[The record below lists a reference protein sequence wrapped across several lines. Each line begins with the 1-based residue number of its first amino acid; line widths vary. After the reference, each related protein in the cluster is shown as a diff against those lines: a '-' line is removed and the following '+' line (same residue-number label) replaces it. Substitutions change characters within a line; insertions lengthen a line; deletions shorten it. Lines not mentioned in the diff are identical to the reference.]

1 MKTLAYLFYGIPI
14 PIITAYVTVW
24 AYNWFGLAWWLAY
37 LVGINVAAYLIY
49 ALDKS
54 IVKIFGGDD
63 EDDEKKDGPRKK
75 VLRAPENILAWG
87 FILGGGGVGALYGM
101 VLSNHKVRK
110 KRFHR
115 KLLWAFSIFFG
126 LSFVI
131 VRQGWWSSDLANGVI
146 ESACRTIIGT
156 TDSIVHALLQILRS
170 V

>member
-24 AYNWFGLAWWLAY
+24 AYDWFGLAWWLAY
-37 LVGINVAAYLIY
+37 LIGINVAAYLIY

-54 IVKIFGGDD
+54 IVKMFGGDD

-101 VLSNHKVRK
+101 ILSNHKVSK
-110 KRFHR
+110 KEFHR
-115 KLLWAFSIFFG
+115 KLLLAFSIFFG
-126 LSFVI
+126 LSFLI

-146 ESACRTIIGT
+146 ESACHTIIEIT
-156 TDSIVHALLQILRS
+156 NATVTIILETLRS
-170 V
+170 T